1 MADLFAEVDEDVR
14 AERARA
20 AARRWAP
27 AAAAAAVVAVVAV
40 GCWQAL
46 LSHRDA
52 RDARLSGLF
61 FTAQM
66 AADAQSQQTAQG
78 GGADAARAL
87 ALFGSLQNAPRPGI
101 RTLARL
107 REAQLLGDRGDD
119 TGAIRALDAVASDAA
134 APETLR
140 QLATLLSVDRE
151 IAEPTPKAAPTSR
164 ATPTPEALTARLATL
179 ERPGAP
185 FQALALEAGAMIA
198 LEQGRTD
205 ETRRVLSTLVADGE
219 APTGVRERASTLL
232 QAIGAAAP
240 GVRG

>member
-27 AAAAAAVVAVVAV
+27 VAVGAAVVAVIAV
-40 GCWQAL
+40 GAWQAT

-61 FTAQM
+61 F
-66 AADAQSQQTAQG
+66 DAQTAVDDASQTTQPQG
-78 GGADAARAL
+78 AGATRAL
-87 ALFGSLQNAPRPGI
+87 ALFRSLADAPRPGV

-107 REAQLLGDRGDD
+107 REAQLLGDRGDNA
-119 TGAIRALDAVASDAA
+119 GAVRALDAVVDDAA
-134 APETLR
+134 APGTLR
-140 QLATLLSVDRE
+140 ELATLLSVERQM
-151 IAEPTPKAAPTSR
+151 AGPAAAR
-164 ATPTPEALTARLATL
+164 QAMRLATL

-185 FQALALEAGAMIA
+185 FRALALEAGAMIA
-198 LEQGRTD
+198 LEQGHTG

-219 APTGVRERASTLL
+219 APTGVRERAGTLL
-232 QAIGAAAP
+232 QAIGVAAP

>member
-20 AARRWAP
+20 AAKRWAP
-27 AAAAAAVVAVVAV
+27 AFAGLAVVAVIAV
-40 GCWQAL
+40 GAWQAT
-46 LSHRDA
+46 LSHREA

-61 FTAQM
+61 F
-66 AADAQSQQTAQG
+66 DAQNAVDDTSQSTQP
-78 GGADAARAL
+78 GAGAARGL
-87 ALFGSLQNAPRPGI
+87 ALFRSLADAPRPGI

-107 REAQLLGDRGDD
+107 REAQLLGDRGDNA
-119 TGAIRALDAVASDAA
+119 GAVHALDAVADDAA

-140 QLATLLSVDRE
+140 ELATLLSVERQMSG
-151 IAEPTPKAAPTSR
+151 PSAAQQ
-164 ATPTPEALTARLATL
+164 AARLATL

-185 FQALALEAGAMIA
+185 FRALALEAGATIA
-198 LEQGRTD
+198 LEQGHTD

-219 APTGVRERASTLL
+219 APTGVRERAGTLL